1 MNKTFPLVIFLILF
15 LTACG
20 GGGEEEIS
28 EIDNPKLVAVA
39 FFEAIYNEKD
49 INKAASVCSPKLSR
63 LLLHYKT
70 SQSVARH
77 MFNMSFE
84 KVTDISPDDTGVKVR
99 ERFKDKAVVTVYL
112 EGFYNESKIKD
123 VKRLLLIQNDDDQWV
138 IDEIL
143 KDPF

>member
-1 MNKTFPLVIFLILF
+1 MNKTFPLILILLF
-15 LTACG
+15 FITACTT
-20 GGGEEEIS
+20 EEDIN
-28 EIDNPKLVAVA
+28 EIDNPKLVAIA

-49 INKAASVCSPKLSR
+49 INKAASVCSLKLAR

-77 MFNMSFE
+77 LFNMSLE
-84 KVTDISPDDTGVKVR
+84 RIIDIRPDDSGVKIR
-99 ERFKDKAVVTVYL
+99 ERFKDQVAVTIYI
-112 EGFYNESKIKD
+112 EGYYENNKVKH
-123 VKRLLLIQNDDDQWV
+123 VKRLQLIQNDDDEWI

>member
-1 MNKTFPLVIFLILF
+1 MYKIFSLILIF
-15 LTACG
+15 FISACSG
-20 GGGEEEIS
+20 DEDIS

-49 INKAASVCSPKLSR
+49 INKAASVCAPKLSR

-70 SQSVARH
+70 SQSVAKH

-84 KVTDISPDDTGVKVR
+84 KVTLIRPDDTGVKIR
-99 ERFKDKAVVTVYL
+99 ERFKDKAVVTVYI
-112 EGFYNESKIKD
+112 EGYYQDSLIKN
-123 VKRLLLIQNDDDQWV
+123 VKRLSLIQNDDNQWI

>member
-1 MNKTFPLVIFLILF
+1 MYKKFSLIILLSFLIS
-15 LTACG
+15 ACG
-20 GGGEEEIS
+20 GEVEEDIS
-28 EIDNPKLVAVA
+28 ELDNPKLVAVA

-49 INKAASVCSPKLSR
+49 INKAASVCSPKLAR

-84 KVTDISPDDTGVKVR
+84 KVTDIKPDDTGVKVR
-99 ERFKDKAVVTVYL
+99 ERFKDKAVVTVYI
-112 EGFYNESKIKD
+112 EGYYDETKKKD

-138 IDEIL
+138 IDELL

>member
-1 MNKTFPLVIFLILF
+1 MTKFSPVVILLLFFLS
-15 LTACG
+15 AC

-28 EIDNPKLVAVA
+28 EIDNPKLVAIA
-39 FFEAIYNEKD
+39 FFDAIYNEKD
-49 INKAASVCSPKLSR
+49 IEKAASVCSPKLAR
-63 LLLHYKT
+63 LLLHYQT

-84 KVTDISPDDTGVKVR
+84 RVTDISPDDTGVKVR
-99 ERFKDKAVVTVYL
+99 ERFKEQAVVTVYI
-112 EGFYNESKIKD
+112 EGYYNESKVKD
-123 VKRLLLIQNDDDQWV
+123 VKTLLLIQNDDDQWV

>member
-1 MNKTFPLVIFLILF
+1 MYKTFSLVLLLVFF

-20 GGGEEEIS
+20 GEVEEIV
-28 EIDNPKLVAVA
+28 ELDNPKLVAVA

-49 INKAASVCSPKLSR
+49 IKKAASVCAPKLSR
-63 LLLHYKT
+63 LLLHYRT
-70 SQSVARH
+70 SQSVSKH

-84 KVTDISPDDTGVKVR
+84 KVTDIKPDDTGVKVR
-99 ERFKDKAVVTVYL
+99 ERFKDKAVVTVYI
-112 EGFYNESKIKD
+112 EGYYDESKIKD
-123 VKRLLLIQNDDDQWV
+123 VKRLSLIQNDDGQWV

>member
-1 MNKTFPLVIFLILF
+1 MYKKFPFIVILIL
-15 LTACG
+15 LLSACI
-20 GGGEEEIS
+20 GEEEIQ
-28 EIDNPKLVAVA
+28 ELDNPKLVAIA

-49 INKAASVCSPKLSR
+49 INKAASVCAPKLSR

-77 MFNMSFE
+77 MFNMSFD
-84 KVTDISPDDTGVKVR
+84 KVIDIKPDDTGIKVR
-99 ERFKDKAVVTVYL
+99 ERFKDKAVVTVYI
-112 EGFYNESKIKD
+112 EGYYQESKIKD
-123 VKRLLLIQNDDDQWV
+123 VKRLSLIQNDDDQWV

>member
-1 MNKTFPLVIFLILF
+1 MYKSFSLALF
-15 LTACG
+15 LTLFLSACSNDEVKEI
-20 GGGEEEIS
+20 GEL
-28 EIDNPKLVAVA
+28 DNPKLIAVA

-49 INKAASVCSPKLSR
+49 INKAASVCAPKLSR

-70 SQSVARH
+70 SQSVAKH

-84 KVTDISPDDTGVKVR
+84 KVTDIKPDDTGVKVR
-99 ERFKDKAVVTVYL
+99 ERFKDKAVVTVYI
-112 EGFYNESKIKD
+112 EGFYDESKKKD
-123 VKRLLLIQNDDDQWV
+123 VKRLSLIQNDDGQWV

>member
-1 MNKTFPLVIFLILF
+1 MYRISSLAFALIFLLS
-15 LTACG
+15 ACG
-20 GGGEEEIS
+20 SETKEIS
-28 EIDNPKLVAVA
+28 KIENPKLVAVA
-39 FFEAIYNEKD
+39 FFEAIYKENN
-49 INKAASVCSPKLSR
+49 INKAAAACSPKLSR

-70 SQSVARH
+70 SKSVARH

-84 KVTDISPDDTGVKVR
+84 EIIDIRPDDTGVKVR

-112 EGFYNESKIKD
+112 EGYYQGGKLKD
-123 VKRLLLIQNDDDQWV
+123 VKRLSLIQKDNEWL